1 MRKNLYPSPQVPFRG
16 IRYPA
21 HVSGSTPWRGA
32 GQELTMKIGPLE
44 AKPVTPANAPAGERK
59 VGAAP
64 SGAPAPTEASAT
76 VQLSPS
82 ASLLVSA
89 AAVDPTF
96 DAGKVE
102 AIASAIREGRF
113 KIDAEAIADK
123 LIVNAEELLGRKLS

>member
-1 MRKNLYPSPQVPFRG
+1 
-16 IRYPA
+16 
-21 HVSGSTPWRGA
+21 
-32 GQELTMKIGPLE
+32 MKIGSFE
-44 AKPVTPANAPAGERK
+44 AKPVSPAATPANGDRRVDVASSGTPAA
-59 VGAAP
+59 V
-64 SGAPAPTEASAT
+64 EASAK

-89 AAVDPTF
+89 AADDPTF